1 MTATIT
7 INNVGKMINRKE
19 IIKDLSLTI
28 NGGEVLGLLGPNG
41 AGKTTLIR
49 MIVGLI
55 DITKGQI
62 SVCGKDVETE
72 HKEALENIGAI
83 VENPEMYPFFSGQ
96 KNLEYFARMH
106 TNVSK
111 EKISELVD
119 FVGLTDRINDKVKD
133 YSLGMKQRLGIA
145 QALMN
150 DPKVLILDEPTNG
163 LDPAGMQELRRHIR
177 MLAKEKNVTVIVS
190 SHLLSEIELMCDR
203 IAIIKQGELIAVENV
218 KEETKQRYHLNV
230 SEPDKAHALLQTHYD
245 LASQLA
251 QDSLLLELPAALPDV
266 SPIVK
271 LFVDNDIAI
280 YSVEP
285 KNHSLEERFMNLTA
299 GKEGGYDV

>member
-1 MTATIT
+1 MTTTIA
-7 INNVGKMINRKE
+7 IDKVGKTINRKE

-28 NGGEVLGLLGPNG
+28 NEGEVLGLLGPNG

-55 DITKGQI
+55 DITEGQI
-62 SVCGKDVETE
+62 SVCGHDVENE
-72 HKEALENIGAI
+72 HRDALGNIGAI

-96 KNLEYFARMH
+96 KNLDYFARMH
-106 TNVSK
+106 NGVSK
-111 EKISELVD
+111 EKIAELVD
-119 FVGLTDRINDKVKD
+119 FVNLTDRINDKVKD

-203 IAIIKQGELIAVENV
+203 IAIIKKGELIAVENV
-218 KEETKQRYHLNV
+218 RDEAKQVYHFKV
-230 SEPDKAHALLQTHYD
+230 SEPEKAQVLLQEQFD
-245 LASQLA
+245 IISQLLE
-251 QDSLLLELPAALPDV
+251 DHVVIELPAELSDV
-266 SPIVK
+266 SSIVK
-271 LFVDNDIAI
+271 AFVNNGIAI

-285 KNHSLEERFMNLTA
+285 KNHSLEDRFLHLTA
-299 GKEGGYDV
+299 E

>member
-1 MTATIT
+1 MTATIA
-7 INNVGKMINRKE
+7 INNVGKTLNKKKV
-19 IIKDLSLTI
+19 IKDLSL
-28 NGGEVLGLLGPNG
+28 NVNAGEVLGLLGPNG

-55 DITKGQI
+55 EITEGKI
-62 SVCGKDVETE
+62 SVCGNDVATE

-106 TNVSK
+106 TNVTK
-111 EKISELVD
+111 EKIAELVD
-119 FVGLTDRINDKVKD
+119 FVGLTDRIHDKVKD

-163 LDPAGMQELRRHIR
+163 LDPAGMHELRRHVR

-218 KEETKQRYHLNV
+218 KEEKKQRYHLKV
-230 SEPDKAHALLQTHYD
+230 SDIDKAQT
-245 LASQLA
+245 
-251 QDSLLLELPAALPDV
+251 LLEEHFEQSSKISEDNLIFALPPTLHDV
-266 SPIVK
+266 SAIVK
-271 LFVDNDIAI
+271 LFVENDIAI

-285 KNHSLEERFMNLTA
+285 KNHSLEDRFMYLTQDK
-299 GKEGGYDV
+299 GRK

>member
-1 MTATIT
+1 MTTNIAID
-7 INNVGKMINRKE
+7 NVGKTINRKK
-19 IIKDLSLTI
+19 IIKDLSLSI
-28 NGGEVLGLLGPNG
+28 NEGEVLGLLGPNG

-55 DITKGQI
+55 DITEGQI
-62 SVCGKDVETE
+62 SVCGHDVEKE
-72 HKEALENIGAI
+72 HKEALGNIGAI

-96 KNLEYFARMH
+96 KNLDYFARMH
-106 TNVSK
+106 TDVSK
-111 EKISELVD
+111 EKIAELVD
-119 FVGLTDRINDKVKD
+119 FVNLTDRINDKVKD

-203 IAIIKQGELIAVENV
+203 IAIIKKGELIAVENV
-218 KEETKQRYHLNV
+218 RDEAKQDYHFKV
-230 SEPDKAHALLQTHYD
+230 SEPEKAQVLLQENFNMT
-245 LASQLA
+245 SQL
-251 QDSLLLELPAALPDV
+251 QEDHLVIELPAELSDV
-266 SPIVK
+266 SSIVK
-271 LFVDNDIAI
+271 AFVNNGISI

-285 KNHSLEERFMNLTA
+285 KNHSLEDRFLHLTA
-299 GKEGGYDV
+299 E

>member
-1 MTATIT
+1 MTTTIA
-7 INNVGKMINRKE
+7 IDKVGKTINRKE

-28 NGGEVLGLLGPNG
+28 NEGEVLGLLGPNG

-55 DITKGQI
+55 DITEGQI
-62 SVCGKDVETE
+62 SVCGHDVENE
-72 HKEALENIGAI
+72 HRDALGNIGAI

-96 KNLEYFARMH
+96 KNLDYFARMH
-106 TNVSK
+106 NGVSK
-111 EKISELVD
+111 EKIAELVD
-119 FVGLTDRINDKVKD
+119 FVNLTDRINDKVKD

-203 IAIIKQGELIAVENV
+203 IAIIKKGELIAVENV
-218 KEETKQRYHLNV
+218 RDEAKQVYHFKV
-230 SEPDKAHALLQTHYD
+230 SEPEKAQVLLQEQFD
-245 LASQLA
+245 IISQLLE
-251 QDSLLLELPAALPDV
+251 DYLVVELPAELSDV
-266 SPIVK
+266 SSLVK
-271 LFVDNDIAI
+271 AFVNNGIAI

-285 KNHSLEERFMNLTA
+285 KNHSLEDRFLHLTA
-299 GKEGGYDV
+299 E

>member
-1 MTATIT
+1 MTTTIA
-7 INNVGKMINRKE
+7 IDNVGKTINRKE
-19 IIKDLSLTI
+19 IIKDLSLSI
-28 NGGEVLGLLGPNG
+28 NEGEVLGLLGPNG

-55 DITKGQI
+55 DITEGQI
-62 SVCGKDVETE
+62 SVCGHDIEKE
-72 HKEALENIGAI
+72 HRDALGNIGAI

-96 KNLEYFARMH
+96 KNLDYFARMH
-106 TNVSK
+106 NGVSK
-111 EKISELVD
+111 EKIAELVD
-119 FVGLTDRINDKVKD
+119 FVNLTDRINDKVKD

-203 IAIIKQGELIAVENV
+203 IAIIKKGELIAVENV
-218 KEETKQRYHLNV
+218 RDEAKQVYHFKV
-230 SEPDKAHALLQTHYD
+230 SEPEKAQALLQEQFGIT
-245 LASQLA
+245 SQL
-251 QDSLLLELPAALPDV
+251 QEDYLLVELPTELPDV
-266 SPIVK
+266 SSLVK
-271 LFVDNDIAI
+271 AFVNNGIAI

-285 KNHSLEERFMNLTA
+285 KNHSLEDRFLHLTA
-299 GKEGGYDV
+299 E

>member
-1 MTATIT
+1 MTATIELDG
-7 INNVGKMINRKE
+7 VGKTINRKE

-28 NGGEVLGLLGPNG
+28 NEGEVLGLLGPNG

-55 DITKGQI
+55 DITEGQI
-62 SVCGKDVETE
+62 SVCGHNIDKE
-72 HKEALENIGAI
+72 HKEAMENVGAI

-96 KNLEYFARMH
+96 KNLDYFRRMH
-106 TNVSK
+106 KGVTK
-111 EKISELVD
+111 EKVAELVD
-119 FVGLTDRINDKVKD
+119 FVNLTDRINDKVQD

-203 IAIIKQGELIAVENV
+203 IAIIKKGELITVENV
-218 KEETKQRYHLNV
+218 KEETKERYQFNV
-230 SEPDKAHALLQTHYD
+230 SHPLKAQELMETHYD
-245 LASQLA
+245 IKSQLM
-251 QDSLLLELPAALPDV
+251 DDNLVIELPPRLDDV
-266 SPIVK
+266 SEIVK
-271 LFVDNDIAI
+271 VFVNNDIAI

-285 KNHSLEERFMNLTA
+285 IKHSLEDRFLHLTA
-299 GKEGGYDV
+299 E

>member
-1 MTATIT
+1 MTTTIA
-7 INNVGKMINRKE
+7 IDKVGKTINRKE

-28 NGGEVLGLLGPNG
+28 NEGEVLGLLGPNG

-55 DITKGQI
+55 DITEGQI
-62 SVCGKDVETE
+62 SVCGHDVENE
-72 HKEALENIGAI
+72 HRDALGNIGAI

-96 KNLEYFARMH
+96 KNLDYFARMD
-106 TNVSK
+106 NGVSK
-111 EKISELVD
+111 EKIAELVD
-119 FVGLTDRINDKVKD
+119 FVNLTDRINDKVKD

-177 MLAKEKNVTVIVS
+177 LLAKEKNVTVIVS

-203 IAIIKQGELIAVENV
+203 IAIIKKGELIAVENV
-218 KEETKQRYHLNV
+218 RDEAKQVYHFKV
-230 SEPDKAHALLQTHYD
+230 SEPEKAQGLLQEQFD
-245 LASQLA
+245 IISQLLE
-251 QDSLLLELPAALPDV
+251 DYLVVELPAELSDV
-266 SPIVK
+266 SSLVK
-271 LFVDNDIAI
+271 AFVNNGIAI

-285 KNHSLEERFMNLTA
+285 KNHSLEDRFLHLTA
-299 GKEGGYDV
+299 E

>member
-1 MTATIT
+1 MTATIA
-7 INNVGKMINRKE
+7 IENVGKTINRKK

-28 NGGEVLGLLGPNG
+28 NEGEVLGLLGPNG

-55 DITKGQI
+55 EINEGQI
-62 SVCGKDVETE
+62 SVCGHDVEKE
-72 HKEALENIGAI
+72 HKDALGNIGAI

-96 KNLEYFARMH
+96 KNLDYFARMH

-111 EKISELVD
+111 EKIAELVD
-119 FVGLTDRINDKVKD
+119 FVNLTDRINDKVKD

-203 IAIIKQGELIAVENV
+203 IAIIKEGELIAVENV
-218 KEETKQRYHLNV
+218 KEEAKQHYHFKV
-230 SEPDKAHALLQTHYD
+230 SDREKAQALLQEHFDMT
-245 LASQLA
+245 SQLNE
-251 QDSLLLELPAALPDV
+251 DYLVVELPSELSDV
-266 SPIVK
+266 SSIVK
-271 LFVDNDIAI
+271 VFVDNGIAL

-285 KNHSLEERFMNLTA
+285 KKHSLEDRFMDLTT
-299 GKEGGYDV
+299 ENRRI